1 MDRGKMFGTLLT
13 DFSKTFDCLNNDPLI
28 TKSNACGFSLPALR
42 LINNYLLNKKQKIRI
57 NNSYSTWM
65 EVFLGYPKD

>member
-1 MDRGKMFGTLLT
+1 MDRGKMFGTLLK
-13 DFSKTFDCLNNDPLI
+13 DFSKAFDCLNNDPLI
-28 TKSNACGFSLPALR
+28 AKSNACGFILPALR

-57 NNSYSTWM
+57 NNSYRTWM